1 MTIVEVT
8 VSVFVTMA
16 VAVFVT
22 VAVAVLVCVMVAVAT
37 TVLGTVTEV
46 VVVAGI
52 FTTAVQVVL
61 VVGTERHLQA
71 ELRA

>member
-1 MTIVEVT
+1 VT
-8 VSVFVTMA
+8 KHPSCQSFQR
-16 VAVFVT
+16 
-22 VAVAVLVCVMVAVAT
+22 L
-37 TVLGTVTEV
+37 TVTEV

>member
-1 MTIVEVT
+1 M
-8 VSVFVTMA
+8 
-16 VAVFVT
+16 
-22 VAVAVLVCVMVAVAT
+22 L
-37 TVLGTVTEV
+37 TVTEV